1 MRAKSLRNINVS
13 ETVYGGAGENGE
25 LFSRPDIDEEF
36 IDEIKIIINCDED
49 KKESLYLILLLSILI
64 CYGFNFLFSLF
75 ALYQTDYTRVSK
87 ICPESLLWYYLLSST
102 IVLNFVYYICF
113 KGFTLIDND
122 HITKY
127 LYIVLFTGSS
137 LFGGVGYYIINDN
150 CVVINFRDTKLWRMS
165 SFNNYVHL
173 TISLLSIT
181 TPLYLFCKNKKM
193 KQEKKTEK
201 RLHNTESPEKENIM
215 VEIIEN

>member
-1 MRAKSLRNINVS
+1 MRANSLRNINVS

-36 IDEIKIIINCDED
+36 IDEIKIIIKCDED
-49 KKESLYLILLLSILI
+49 KKESLHLIFLLSTLI
-64 CYGFNFLFSLF
+64 GYGFNILFSLY
-75 ALYQTDYTRVSK
+75 ALYETDYTRVSRV
-87 ICPESLLWYYLLSST
+87 CPESFLWYYLLSST

-127 LYIVLFTGSS
+127 LYTILFTGSS
-137 LFGGVGYYIINDN
+137 IFGGFGYFAINKDCVIIN
-150 CVVINFRDTKLWRMS
+150 FQDTKLWRMS
-165 SFNNYVHL
+165 SFNNYVQL

-181 TPLYLFCKNKKM
+181 TPLYLFCKNKKT
-193 KQEKKTEK
+193 KGGK
-201 RLHNTESPEKENIM
+201 RSDKRSDNTEPPEKENIS